1 MKLQSPR
8 LEIPA
13 VVKKWVVFVV
23 PAIAVC
29 ELLLHLHQV
38 SSVVPD
44 ADWDRAKAEVQKQVK
59 PDDLVAF
66 APRWVDPIGREH
78 FGDGIATLEREAYP
92 DVTRFPRAIE
102 VGIRGEHL
110 ADLAGWRQVGREKV
124 GAITITTFA
133 NPSPVTLRDDLL
145 RHVGKPEMHVE
156 LDGPGGDHECRF
168 GRFGVQTGG
177 LGFGPAVPALR
188 YQCGGNAFA
197 GISILPDLDYRPRRC
212 IYAPAQGAN
221 NVVRIRVDDFA
232 FGRVLHGHHGLYV
245 EAERDKK
252 GAPVEIAFRSG
263 DKSIGRLVHRDGE
276 GWKGFELDTSDLAG
290 KSAELDAEITS
301 VSRDRRMY
309 CFEVDAR

>member
-1 MKLQSPR
+1 
-8 LEIPA
+8 
-13 VVKKWVVFVV
+13 V

-29 ELLLHLHQV
+29 ELALHLHQV

-44 ADWDRAKAEVQKQVK
+44 SDWANAKAEVEKRAK

-78 FGDGIATLEREAYP
+78 FGSGIATFEREAYP

-110 ADLAGWRQVGREKV
+110 ADLAGWKEVDHEKA
-124 GAITITTFA
+124 GAITITTFE

-145 RHVGKPEMHVE
+145 RHVGKAEMHVE
-156 LDGPGGDHECRF
+156 LDGPQGPRECQF

-177 LGFGPAVPALR
+177 LGFGPAVPAMR
-188 YQCGGNAFA
+188 YQCGGGAFA
-197 GISILPDLDYRPRRC
+197 GISILPDVDYRPRRC
-212 IYAPAQGAN
+212 IYAPAQGSGQI
-221 NVVRIRVDDFA
+221 VRIRTDAFQ

-252 GAPVEIAFRSG
+252 GAPVEIELRSG
-263 DKSIGRLVHRDGE
+263 DKSLGRLVHRDGE

-290 KSAELDAEITS
+290 KTADLEADVTS
-301 VSRDRRMY
+301 SSRDRRMY